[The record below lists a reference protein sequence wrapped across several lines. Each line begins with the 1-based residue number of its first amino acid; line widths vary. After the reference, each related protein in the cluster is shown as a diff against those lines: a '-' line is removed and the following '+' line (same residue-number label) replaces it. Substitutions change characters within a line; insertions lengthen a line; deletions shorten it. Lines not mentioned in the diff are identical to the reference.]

1 MRGIT
6 IQLQYSQNVET
17 AEGDVETIYGKPEA
31 VDNVLVASPTVQ
43 ETASTRDLYAQNA
56 DTKLYM
62 PRTWKFRSLHG
73 ARINLPD
80 GRIVQVLGDPYP
92 ALTDITPTFWYVRV
106 LARKVN

>member
-43 ETASTRDLYAQNA
+43 E
-56 DTKLYM
+56 
-62 PRTWKFRSLHG
+62 
-73 ARINLPD
+73 I
-80 GRIVQVLGDPYP
+80 GRAHV
-92 ALTDITPTFWYVRV
+92 
-106 LARKVN
+106 